1 MNLLS
6 VFDQAVRDWPAE
18 TAVFHRGQSFS
29 YAEIGEAE
37 ETLARELRQL
47 GIEEGHKVGVTFPSG
62 AEHIIAT
69 FAVLRLG
76 GIVCYVLPASRSQ
89 EIADL
94 THEVALDAFCYA
106 ASYARVVP
114 GTSDSE
120 HCVTLIPGKEPL
132 YIKRFVNRTSREER
146 DRLRRV
152 GAAHIRFS
160 SGTTGQA
167 KGIIVSH
174 DTILERA
181 KTHHEAPR
189 FSKKDTVLWLHPMAR
204 VPGPL
209 AYLFYGAKVVIGD
222 GLDIATVTQLIQQH
236 NVTHVYS
243 VPMFYKAILNE
254 PSLDA
259 EPLRM
264 VRHFLSGG
272 TALGRQTADAFAER
286 FDREIVEHYGLA
298 ECGTV
303 FINLGTERSKRG
315 SIGVPVR
322 AEVRLLSSE
331 GGAPEGEEV
340 GELLVRSS
348 GLFDAYYKPWRFR
361 DEVLENGWFRTGDI
375 ARRDRDGYYWIVGR
389 TKEVIN
395 VGGVSVFPREIE
407 EVLLSHPDVE
417 EALVFGASE
426 HRFGE
431 VPHGKIKL
439 RPGAAWAV
447 KDLMRWANERL
458 SVFKALRNLE
468 VVDNIPKTATGK
480 LRRDSPDRS
489 S

>member
-6 VFDQAVRDWPAE
+6 VFDQTVRDWPAK

-29 YAEIGEAE
+29 YAEIGQAE
-37 ETLARELRQL
+37 ESLARELRQL
-47 GIEEGHKVGVTFPSG
+47 GIEEGHKVGVMFPSG
-62 AEHIIAT
+62 VEHIIAT

-76 GIVCYVLPASRSQ
+76 GIVCYVLPASKAQ
-89 EIADL
+89 EIAEL
-94 THEVALDAFCYA
+94 TREVGLDAFCCATGYA
-106 ASYARVVP
+106 QIVP
-114 GTSDSE
+114 EMSE
-120 HCVTLIPGKEPL
+120 CEQRVTLIPGKAPL
-132 YIKRFVNRTSREER
+132 HIKRFVNRTSLEER

-160 SGTTGQA
+160 SGTTGKA

-181 KTHHEAPR
+181 KTHHEAPY
-189 FSKKDTVLWLHPMAR
+189 FSKQDTMLWLHPMAR

-209 AYLFYGAKVVIGD
+209 AYLLYGAKVVIGD
-222 GLDIATVTQLIQQH
+222 GLDVASVTQLIQQH
-236 NVTHVYS
+236 SVTHVYS

-254 PSLDA
+254 PSVA
-259 EPLRM
+259 PEPLGL

-272 TALGRQTADAFAER
+272 TALGRQTADSFAER

-298 ECGTV
+298 EGGTI

-322 AEVRLLSSE
+322 AEVRLLSHGE
-331 GGAPEGEEV
+331 GAPEGDEV
-340 GELLVRSS
+340 GELLVRGP
-348 GLFDAYYKPWRFR
+348 GLFDAYYKPWRLR
-361 DEVLENGWFRTGDI
+361 DEVMENGWFRTGDL
-375 ARRDRDGYYWIVGR
+375 ARRDCDGYYWIVGR

-417 EALVFGASE
+417 EALVFGVSE
-426 HRFGE
+426 PRFGE

-439 RPGAAWAV
+439 RLGAASAE
-447 KDLMRWANERL
+447 KDLLRWVNEKL
-458 SVFKALRNLE
+458 SVFKALRKLE
-468 VVDNIPKTATGK
+468 VVDEIPKTATGK
-480 LRRDSPDRS
+480 LRRDSPERLP
-489 S
+489 